1 MNRSGEIRVRRAALS
16 DTVEHAA
23 LTALTAAV
31 DACTDR
37 VRRQSAR
44 SMFVLITRSG
54 AGDGAPARGQAGA
67 VVALI
72 ETVMDAKHSLAP
84 MMLAFERWLMH
95 PGRDTADE
103 LTTAAAAFASSAS
116 EDLCRRAWLSG
127 AGLNA
132 AVDAVTAH
140 GLRDAPPEVLSLIA
154 AACSHGIPVVWVAQ
168 RCGVVRDGLYRR
180 IRTADP
186 DAWVALVD

>member
-1 MNRSGEIRVRRAALS
+1 MRRTALF

-23 LTALTAAV
+23 LTALTAAI

-37 VRRQSAR
+37 VRRQSSRA
-44 SMFVLITRSG
+44 MFALITLSG
-54 AGDGAPARGQAGA
+54 SGDGAPARGQAGA

-72 ETVMDAKHSLAP
+72 ETAIEANPSIAP

-95 PGRDTADE
+95 PVWDTAEE
-103 LTTAAAAFASSAS
+103 LTTAAGIFVSSAS
-116 EDLCRRAWLSG
+116 EELCRRAWLSG

-132 AVDAVTAH
+132 AVDAVSAH
-140 GLRDAPPEVLSLIA
+140 GLRDAPPEALSLIRV
-154 AACSHGIPVVWVAQ
+154 ACSHGIPVVWVAQ
-168 RCGVVRDGLYRR
+168 RCWVVRDGLYRR

-186 DAWVALVD
+186 DAWTAMAAE